1 MSVEI
6 FAVIPARGGSKGI
19 LRKNMRSLAGK
30 PLITYT
36 IDAAQASQL
45 LGRVVVSTEDRE
57 IADLAAERSC
67 EVLHRPNEL
76 AQDETP
82 MVPVIRH
89 AINTLAETDNY
100 EPEIT
105 LILQPTAPLRR
116 AEHID
121 AALRLLLDSNAGSV
135 VSVCPVPGH
144 FNPEWQFLI
153 SPQGLL
159 QTYSGQM
166 LSEIRTRRQELPI
179 TYSRNGAIYAFRT
192 QRFLHTGSLYV
203 EPCMPYVMKNE
214 DSVNLDSKAD
224 FWLAEHYLR
233 KRKRESR

>member
-1 MSVEI
+1 MGVEI
-6 FAVIPARGGSKGI
+6 LGIIPARGGSKGI

-30 PLITYT
+30 PLMTYT
-36 IDAAQASQL
+36 IEAAQASQL
-45 LGRVVVSTEDRE
+45 VGRIVVSTDDSE
-57 IADLAAERSC
+57 IAALATELNC
-67 EVLHRPNEL
+67 EVLQRPAEL

-89 AINTLAETDNY
+89 AVNTLAETDGY

-105 LILQPTAPLRR
+105 LILQPTAPIRR
-116 AEHID
+116 AEHVD
-121 AALRLLLDSNAGSV
+121 AALRLLLDSDAGSV

-153 SPQGLL
+153 TPQGLL
-159 QTYSGQM
+159 QTCSGQI
-166 LSEIRTRRQELPI
+166 LSDIRTRRQELPI

-192 QRFLHTGSLYV
+192 KLFLQTGTLYV
-203 EPCMPYVMKNE
+203 EPCMPYLMKNE
-214 DSVNLDSKAD
+214 DSVNLDSEAD

-233 KRKRESR
+233 KRKRESM